1 MHKRAGT
8 GRSQLADAVYT
19 AYYLFSTTKNKKR
32 LRVTSFFFSIVIPA
46 FVRRSSPSSHR
57 LRFLP
62 VWSSWCC
69 LRPACTIRFHWPP
82 VPRDCIV
89 WRKEGYRNYRRIPS
103 SFPPRSP
110 PLYCRRPRRARI
122 AVLLPW
128 VDATVPTS
136 QDRHRALTSPY
147 PPRPDRRAGLTTST
161 PAAVTVASGS
171 LAARLKSEAII
182 LPAPE
187 ATCGPPQ
194 VDIVRQPHTGT
205 ADLQSRGST
214 SRRTAAPGRLPNDAG
229 PRTRNRLPAVA
240 RIGGPPLAADLC
252 AISAHGRHRFARRWP
267 HLQHP
272 ASISSLGHQFG
283 EKIQFRFSYCSGRD
297 ARPICWTG

>member
-32 LRVTSFFFSIVIPA
+32 LRVTSSFFH
-46 FVRRSSPSSHR
+46 RHSS
-57 LRFLP
+57 LRTSLLP
-62 VWSSWCC
+62 VVSPPAIFTRLIIVVLLATS
-69 LRPACTIRFHWPP
+69 LHHTISLAARPTRLYRLTKGRLPKLPA
-82 VPRDCIV
+82 
-89 WRKEGYRNYRRIPS
+89 GYFPS

-182 LPAPE
+182 LPAFE

-194 VDIVRQPHTGT
+194 VDI
-205 ADLQSRGST
+205 
-214 SRRTAAPGRLPNDAG
+214 
-229 PRTRNRLPAVA
+229 
-240 RIGGPPLAADLC
+240 
-252 AISAHGRHRFARRWP
+252 
-267 HLQHP
+267 
-272 ASISSLGHQFG
+272 
-283 EKIQFRFSYCSGRD
+283 
-297 ARPICWTG
+297 

>member
-32 LRVTSFFFSIVIPA
+32 LRVTFFFHRHSSLRTSLLPVVSPPAIFTRLIIVVLLATSLHHTISLAARPTRLYRLTKGRLPKLPPDSFFV
-46 FVRRSSPSSHR
+46 PSA
-57 LRFLP
+57 LP
-62 VWSSWCC
+62 TAP
-69 LRPACTIRFHWPP
+69 LP
-82 VPRDCIV
+82 
-89 WRKEGYRNYRRIPS
+89 
-103 SFPPRSP
+103 PPR
-110 PLYCRRPRRARI
+110 RRPRRARI

-128 VDATVPTS
+128 VDATVPAS

-182 LPAPE
+182 LPASE

-252 AISAHGRHRFARRWP
+252 AISAHGRHRFARR
-267 HLQHP
+267 
-272 ASISSLGHQFG
+272 
-283 EKIQFRFSYCSGRD
+283 
-297 ARPICWTG
+297 